1 MIHLLKEKVT
11 LTQVK
16 EMLQEY
22 KNMIKIVVDI
32 RTIVLCVCITE

>member
-22 KNMIKIVVDI
+22 ENMIKIVADI
-32 RTIVLCVCITE
+32 RRILLCVRSTE